1 MLGLETEIAAF
12 GEKTSHFWR
21 IYIRIERMKK
31 EDGVGRAHSK
41 IILMGEHAVV
51 YGYPALAM
59 PLLQVEAVAQVLPD
73 SQPFVGSAP
82 NPIDRAVEVALA
94 FLGIA
99 KPHISYEVS
108 SAIPEQRGMGSSAAV
123 AIAVI
128 RAVFDYYGR
137 DLTDQVLEDLVNQAE
152 KVAHGNPS
160 GLDAKTCLSDS
171 PICYQRG
178 QGFSA
183 CPVNLSAHL
192 IIADTG
198 VYGNTSQAVD
208 QVREQGQVD
217 ILSDLGALAEQF
229 LQVLPAGDLSQL
241 GGLMT
246 QAHGLLSQL
255 GVSCSEA
262 DHLVDEALKAGAFG
276 AKMSGGGLGGC
287 IIALTDSYG
296 RAQAIAQRLREEG
309 AVNTWIEN
317 L

>member
-1 MLGLETEIAAF
+1 
-12 GEKTSHFWR
+12 
-21 IYIRIERMKK
+21 MKK

-51 YGYPALAM
+51 YGYPALAV
-59 PLLQVEAVAQVLPD
+59 PLPRVEAVARVTAASEQLALDPLD
-73 SQPFVGSAP
+73 
-82 NPIDRAVEVALA
+82 PIDRAVEVALA
-94 FLGIA
+94 FLGMA
-99 KPHISYEVS
+99 EQAISYEVS

-229 LQVLPAGDLSQL
+229 LQALPAGDLSQL
-241 GGLMT
+241 GGFMT

-255 GVSCSEA
+255 GVSCQEA
-262 DHLVDEALKAGAFG
+262 DQLVAVAQSAGAFG

-296 RAQAIAQRLREEG
+296 RAQAISQKLREEG
-309 AVNTWIEN
+309 AVNTWIEH